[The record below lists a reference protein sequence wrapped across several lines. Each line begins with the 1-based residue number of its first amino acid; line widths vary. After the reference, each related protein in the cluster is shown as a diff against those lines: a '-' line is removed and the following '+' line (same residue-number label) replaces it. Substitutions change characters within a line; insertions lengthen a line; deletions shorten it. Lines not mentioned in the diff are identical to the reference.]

1 MIDVQYFETAIAA
14 SGTKDG
20 CRQICWFINGTH
32 PTASP
37 QNAIPWECLECF
49 DGTTRDV
56 PGGGS
61 LANLPAGHL
70 WKTDAVTTL
79 PQNAWATFRS
89 PGGVSPNKII
99 LYARAGTF
107 SSFYY
112 SMDPLD
118 NWVVGTGTDS
128 DAGDQYVSTDLL
140 LGSASGGGA
149 TPNAKF
155 TNTID
160 RFFAVLLDG
169 GTLTLMAARVT
180 GETDVKWGSI
190 GEFNSL
196 NTAADDPYPF
206 IFPRNLNTPSMSAG
220 GHWFRLS
227 PIDNT
232 TLISV
237 SSSPRFDETFDV
249 AAEYNDL
256 GVDYVDAVDLYA
268 NQAGHR
274 FHMGCLR
281 NVGAGPSTLL
291 ANRATAGVDGTDYQ
305 FSVWGKDPSGTNPRV
320 IMRWPPGTALPGG
333 HTIISDARLPPEL
346 LPPEEEVE
354 VPVED
359 LVPPVIDQVDPPT
372 LTSLLAIDPVTF
384 RATDSSGSLLVVF
397 IAVLFPDTGEHEV
410 IYNGDQ
416 FSPRYKSLSSKTPV
430 ANGAIWRVRRVSGWP
445 SQPTIQVKVFD
456 LAGNTAILVIT

>member
-1 MIDVQYFETAIAA
+1 MEDVQYYETAIAA

-20 CRQICWFINGTH
+20 CRQICWFINGSH

-49 DGTTRDV
+49 DGVTRDIPV
-56 PGGGS
+56 GGN

-89 PGGVSPNKII
+89 PGGNSANKII

-112 SMDPLD
+112 AMDPLD
-118 NWVVGTGTDS
+118 NWIVGAGTDS
-128 DAGDQYVSTDLL
+128 AAGDQYASTDLL
-140 LGSASGGGA
+140 LGSESFGTAI
-149 TPNAKF
+149 PNARF
-155 TNTID
+155 TNTVD

-169 GTLTLMAARVT
+169 GTLTIMAARVS
-180 GETDVKWGSI
+180 GETDLKWGSI
-190 GEFNSL
+190 GEFNSS
-196 NTAADDPYPF
+196 NDPVADPYPF
-206 IFPRNLNTPSMSAG
+206 IFPKDLNTPSMQAG
-220 GHWFRLS
+220 ALWRRLS

-232 TLISV
+232 TIIVVNSV
-237 SSSPRFDETFDV
+237 PRFDATFDT
-249 AAEYNDL
+249 ATDYNDL

-274 FHMGCLR
+274 FHMGSLR
-281 NVGAGPSTLL
+281 NVGAGPSTLT
-291 ANRATAGVDGTDYQ
+291 ANRATAGVDGTDFQ
-305 FSVWGKDPSGTNPRV
+305 FSVWGNAPSGTDPHV

-333 HTIISDARLPPEL
+333 HTIITDVRLPPEL
-346 LPPEEEVE
+346 LPPLAAVI
-354 VPVED
+354 VPD

-372 LTSLLAIDPVTF
+372 LSSLLAIDPVTF
-384 RATDSSGSLLVVF
+384 RVTDNSGSLLVVF
-397 IAVLFPDTGEHEV
+397 ISVLFPDTGVHEV

-416 FSPRYKSLSSKTPV
+416 FSPRYKSLSSRTPV
-430 ANGAIWRVRRVSGWP
+430 TNGNIWRVRRISGWP
-445 SQPTIQVKVFD
+445 TQPTIQVKVFD
-456 LAGNTAILVIT
+456 PGGNTAILVIS